1 MANNKQGRN
10 ILTVEQAIKNYIKPA
25 RELARELA
33 AACETGSGEQLEQLK
48 KRGCYLAISVGWA
61 EVLKQSRECKDLA
74 TLYGILED
82 TMIGVESIVDFL
94 NREYMY
100 MVADSF
106 NGVMRVVMDSI

>member
-1 MANNKQGRN
+1 MVNNRQGRN
-10 ILTVEQAIKNYIKPA
+10 ILTVEQAINNYIKPA

-33 AACETGSGEQLEQLK
+33 VACELGSGEQLK
-48 KRGCYLAISVGWA
+48 KRGCYLAISVGWE

-82 TMIGVESIVDFL
+82 TMLGVESIVDFS

>member
-1 MANNKQGRN
+1 MVNNKQAYK
-10 ILTVEQAIKNYIKPA
+10 IMTVEQAINNYVKPA

-33 AACETGSGEQLEQLK
+33 AACEIGPGEQLK
-48 KRGCYLAISVGWA
+48 KRGCYLAISVGWG

-74 TLYGILED
+74 TLYSILED
-82 TMIGVESIVDFL
+82 TMLKVESLVDSVD
-94 NREYMY
+94 RERMY

>member
-1 MANNKQGRN
+1 MTNHRQANRTMT
-10 ILTVEQAIKNYIKPA
+10 IEQAINNYVKPA

-33 AACETGSGEQLEQLK
+33 AACETGSGEQLK
-48 KRGCYLAISVGWA
+48 KRDCYLVISIGWG
-61 EVLKQSRECKDLA
+61 EVIKQSKECKDLA
-74 TLYGILED
+74 TLYNILED
-82 TMIGVESIVDFL
+82 TILKVEDIVDFV